1 MTHCETNSFDFTSPL
16 AHCPYSSL
24 KRLGIGY
31 LKSHHSIFTEQTW
44 GQGEDQDD
52 NGSTM
57 SHPSEQTGIE
67 SQRET
72 DSGSTAFASGDPELP
87 EKRCQVQGDNPGGSA
102 ARVQNQDI
110 IL

>member
-1 MTHCETNSFDFTSPL
+1 
-16 AHCPYSSL
+16 
-24 KRLGIGY
+24 
-31 LKSHHSIFTEQTW
+31 
-44 GQGEDQDD
+44 
-52 NGSTM
+52 M

-72 DSGSTAFASGDPELP
+72 DSRSTAYASADPELP

-102 ARVQNQDI
+102 AIVQSQDV